1 MTITK
6 IIEVALGLL
15 VLFWLSC
22 MIQNSANLPDDE

>member
-6 IIEVALGLL
+6 MIEIALGLL

-22 MIQNSANLPDDE
+22 MIQNSKMLDDE